1 MSYLKSST
9 SYVFAFTVLY
19 VYTRGGGDCSAPFL
33 FMNDATL
40 LILRKMMKRKD
51 RLSNGAGETK

>member
-19 VYTRGGGDCSAPFL
+19 VYTRRGGDCSAPFL